1 MKKVHRAKALVIA
14 GLLAGIMLSACN
26 GGRDGAIGGV
36 DVRDQELL
44 PIVDKGGIQGR
55 VNGAL
60 YAFDGDMRLTVATA
74 DTRNLQALNRGNDA
88 EHWAIN
94 QLPLRTGEYPCG
106 SNDLQLSLQRVGQD
120 HLSTAG
126 PAGQCQVVVTR
137 ANSRFLEGYFAAEFA
152 ANNGAR
158 TRVEEGRFRFELA
171 HVIPDSDADGLS
183 DADDNCPFDVNPA
196 EEDGNNNGAGTACDA
211 SEQG

>member
-1 MKKVHRAKALVIA
+1 MNTVYRATMLVL
-14 GLLAGIMLSACN
+14 GGVLGGSMLSGCN
-26 GGRDGAIGGV
+26 GGRDGATGGV
-36 DVRDQELL
+36 DFRDQELL
-44 PIVDKGGIQGR
+44 PAADRGGIQGR

-60 YAFDGDMRLTVATA
+60 YAFDGDMRLTVASA
-74 DTRNLQALNRGNDA
+74 NTRNLQALNRGSDA

-106 SNDLQLSLQRVGQD
+106 SNGLELSLQRVGQD
-120 HLSTAG
+120 TLSTAG

-137 ANSRFLEGYFAAEFA
+137 VNSRFLEGYFAAELA
-152 ANNGAR
+152 ASSGAR

-183 DADDNCPFDVNPA
+183 DADDNCPFDANPGQ
-196 EEDGNNNGAGTACDA
+196 EDGNNNGAGTACDA

>member
-1 MKKVHRAKALVIA
+1 MNTAYRAKALVLA
-14 GLLAGIMLSACN
+14 SLLGGTMLSACN
-26 GGRDGAIGGV
+26 GGRDGATGGV
-36 DVRDQELL
+36 DFREQELL
-44 PIVDKGGIQGR
+44 PVADKGGIQGR

-74 DTRNLQALNRGNDA
+74 DTRNLQALNRGSDA
-88 EHWAIN
+88 EHWAIS
-94 QLPLRTGEYPCG
+94 QLPLRRGEYPCG
-106 SNDLQLSLQRVGQD
+106 SNGVQVSLQRVGQD
-120 HLSTAG
+120 TLSTAG

-137 ANSRFLEGYFAAEFA
+137 ANSRFLEGYFAAELA

-158 TRVEEGRFRFELA
+158 TRVEDGRFRFELA

-183 DADDNCPFDVNPA
+183 DADDNCPFDPNPDQ
-196 EEDGNNNGAGTACDA
+196 EDGNNNGAGTACDA